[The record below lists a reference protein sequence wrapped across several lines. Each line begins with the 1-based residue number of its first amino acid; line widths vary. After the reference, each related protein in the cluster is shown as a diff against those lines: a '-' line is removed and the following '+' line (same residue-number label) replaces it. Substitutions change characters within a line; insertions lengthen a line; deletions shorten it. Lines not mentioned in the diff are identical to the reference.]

1 MFVVITLVRR
11 ADRTRTQAQSQTG
24 ISTFSTPIVLHFAAA
39 LFVSLFLSAPLHSFV
54 AAAVVLGVGGLYGIG
69 YVVYIAYRTRSLTIY
84 TADPEDWTWYIIL
97 PLLAYVILA
106 VGAVFLLIAPAR
118 ALFALAGGVVLLVLV
133 GVRNAWDIVT
143 YIASGAADT

>member
-1 MFVVITLVRR
+1 MPETASSLLASWSNFYLTTGSAAATLTGLMFVVITLVRR

-84 TADPEDWTWYIIL
+84 TA
-97 PLLAYVILA
+97 
-106 VGAVFLLIAPAR
+106 
-118 ALFALAGGVVLLVLV
+118 
-133 GVRNAWDIVT
+133 
-143 YIASGAADT
+143 